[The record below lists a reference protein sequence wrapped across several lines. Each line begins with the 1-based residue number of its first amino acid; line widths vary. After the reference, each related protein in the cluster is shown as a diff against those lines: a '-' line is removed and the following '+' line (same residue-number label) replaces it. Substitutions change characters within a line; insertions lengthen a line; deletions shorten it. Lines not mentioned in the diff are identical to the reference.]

1 MTAAAEAKMTT
12 YVAVAKA
19 NQAWLAWRRGAI
31 AEAQQLG
38 EAALELWLQF
48 PTPFPYQWLAV
59 WPLIGIAN
67 MFDLDAE
74 VIEHIK
80 ALFGPG
86 QYLPRQPLAGVLK
99 SVLNAWE
106 AEDSA
111 FFKMQMDK
119 AVEHARELNYL

>member
-86 QYLPRQPLAGVLK
+86 QYLPRQPLARHRPDLGPDRRSRGEVGIF
-99 SVLNAWE
+99 SGPGEEVV
-106 AEDSA
+106 
-111 FFKMQMDK
+111 Q
-119 AVEHARELNYL
+119 RR